1 MTKKRRKEKIKKKK
15 KKKKKLIKINITK
28 IGVHLKPKETT
39 V

>member
-1 MTKKRRKEKIKKKK
+1 MTKKRRKEIVKRSKLKKKI
-15 KKKKKLIKINITK
+15 IKINIIK